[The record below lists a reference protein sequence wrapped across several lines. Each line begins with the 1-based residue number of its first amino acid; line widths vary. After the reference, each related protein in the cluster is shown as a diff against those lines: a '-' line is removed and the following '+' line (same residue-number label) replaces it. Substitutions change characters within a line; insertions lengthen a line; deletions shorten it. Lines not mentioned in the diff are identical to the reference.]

1 MYLGEGMFVPL
12 GFFLHKEKRAGAEAE
27 LLRLYDIA
35 RDIMR
40 EEIENGRHIN
50 TDSAHLL
57 DLDIGAAQKVMGSQG
72 MLKEKI
78 EVLHRASHNLW
89 TAGEDV
95 INERIEIIAMGL
107 KSEFPEV
114 RIKSL
119 DTFVLGGR
127 VTQGVPL
134 LVDFFHQ
141 GGFHDATVFAKAVD
155 AVTCL
160 LYEAH
165 SYNKEVGK
173 LFGYFQTTD
182 VRKIHEI
189 SKGVLT
195 PDQTELIN
203 TQLNKRPSMR
213 WTLDDQRSLRSIL
226 ENAIDNGSAVRLDQ
240 AKECVEAL
248 KKYPLPMI

>member
-1 MYLGEGMFVPL
+1 M
-12 GFFLHKEKRAGAEAE
+12 
-27 LLRLYDIA
+27 
-35 RDIMR
+35 
-40 EEIENGRHIN
+40 
-50 TDSAHLL
+50 
-57 DLDIGAAQKVMGSQG
+57 
-72 MLKEKI
+72 
-78 EVLHRASHNLW
+78 
-89 TAGEDV
+89 
-95 INERIEIIAMGL
+95 
-107 KSEFPEV
+107 
-114 RIKSL
+114 
-119 DTFVLGGR
+119 
-127 VTQGVPL
+127 
-134 LVDFFHQ
+134 
-141 GGFHDATVFAKAVD
+141 D